1 MDALRMSN
9 HTIQQRVFGKVSK
22 EAKNLGLRMHTN
34 YSDLQHFQQMKQSK
48 DFLKVLVIGET
59 GLGKSAL
66 CSKMVGVH
74 LVERS
79 CDQPE
84 SHYGMLK
91 HVPYKESPFADPP
104 FISHYGTRSVT
115 KKSSFVLSHYMG
127 DPQKKKIMLIDSP
140 GFLDPKRSMLDHI
153 KGKKVLIPTNHV
165 FDDINTKLEAV
176 GSIHAI
182 LILMSLGDGGR
193 FTYALQKTIQA
204 VTAMFQTHDQSVS
217 HNLFF
222 AFTKC
227 DEDRED
233 DWVDYM
239 DDRHEEYQ
247 AIFKSLLSNNIS
259 LTPMNESRLFFLS
272 AKNPSQFKISQS
284 AEFQKLYQLI
294 SNTQPI
300 ITRRMQSPSQYF
312 SQFTFSIHVYLT
324 IFTNTHI

>member
-1 MDALRMSN
+1 MESMKREVESNRQMTSGLAVSQGTSLRLRMY
-9 HTIQQRVFGKVSK
+9 
-22 EAKNLGLRMHTN
+22 TN
-34 YSDLQHFQQMKQSK
+34 YSKVKHFELMKQSN
-48 DFLKVLVIGET
+48 DFLKVLVMGEM

-66 CSKMVGVH
+66 CSKMAGVH
-74 LVERS
+74 LVERRYDEPKS
-79 CDQPE
+79 DF
-84 SHYGMLK
+84 GMLK
-91 HVPYKESPFADPP
+91 QVATEECPFLDPP
-104 FISHYGTRSVT
+104 FVSNHGQNSVT
-115 KKSSFVLSHYMG
+115 KKTSFVLSHYLG
-127 DPQKKKIMLIDSP
+127 KSDNHKIMLIDSP